1 MGNSNVSQHSKWRV
15 VSPENSL
22 LDLHQGKCSRS
33 SEVPNALV
41 CWNNQMQRNTNG
53 IWAPMSQL
61 TTNSSGRRNRE
72 ADPFDRSKM
81 VGFFGDSGSTASE
94 KAGNNK
100 MGKKKQ
106 QNIEVKRNLYVSDEI
121 ISSLM
126 VIDIENLNLTLN
138 TSYKVELKYL
148 IIC

>member
-22 LDLHQGKCSRS
+22 LDLYQVQCSKS

-72 ADPFDRSKM
+72 VDPYDRNKM

-94 KAGNNK
+94 KDDKRK

-106 QNIEVKRNLYVSDEI
+106 QHIEVKRNLYVSDEI
-121 ISSLM
+121 ISSPM
-126 VIDIENLNLTLN
+126 VI
-138 TSYKVELKYL
+138 
-148 IIC
+148 